1 MAVSYTH
8 LFTLSG
14 FRNLLHVLQVVSM
27 PSWAYQVPKDLPV
40 YLVSGQEDPVGS
52 YGKGPRKVAKRLQN
66 AGVKDLTLTLYPDYR
81 HEPLNERD
89 REKVYQDLLTWLQEH
104 LPEKADTQR

>member
-1 MAVSYTH
+1 M
-8 LFTLSG
+8 
-14 FRNLLHVLQVVSM
+14 
-27 PSWAYQVPKDLPV
+27 
-40 YLVSGQEDPVGS
+40 
-52 YGKGPRKVAKRLQN
+52 AKRLQN